1 MANNHRPFVPCELL
15 TADRLNGMAEYLDSR
30 IDLGR
35 TLFGEPGWRRR
46 PGEAGWN
53 TEHSVTLIDASVP
66 RRLAVRVQHLRV
78 ITPRGRVV
86 ELEAPMQFV
95 VDLPRTAQRAMLLWL
110 HCGPDRVPQVSAT
123 GGPDDVPITRLVEVG
138 GSWRIDPEWLPPA
151 ATVASCAPL
160 QSRLAAI
167 ARRLHEALVL
177 PNAHPGAEAAR
188 ATFFA
193 AWFGALGD
201 EDAAPRRHMAVGRQ
215 LLAELGR
222 LSGFELSGQAE
233 PAPWSEGLGDAVAEW
248 SASVDALL
256 RHWAMLRQPGLAS
269 VEIHELAPV
278 GEFRCLEV
286 RAQPNLDAARHADGS
301 LRITA
306 PLDLA
311 AGAAEVRVSGDAT
324 SPLVYERSCQ
334 GEIRDKVLAVDVP
347 IAPSAQERS
356 CAYLW
361 ICPRSLT
368 KR

>member
-1 MANNHRPFVPCELL
+1 MASNHRPFVPFEPL
-15 TADRLNGMAEYLDSR
+15 TADRLNGAFEDLDSR
-30 IDLGR
+30 SDFGR

-53 TEHSVTLIDASVP
+53 TEHSVALIDASVP

-86 ELEAPMQFV
+86 ELQEPMQFV
-95 VDLPRTAQRAMLLWL
+95 VDLPRTALRTLLLWL
-110 HCGPDRVPQVSAT
+110 HRGPDRSPLVTAT
-123 GGPDDVPITRLVEVG
+123 GGPDAVPIARLVEVG

-160 QSRLAAI
+160 QTRLAAI

-177 PNAHPGAEAAR
+177 PNAHAGAEAAR

-201 EDAAPRRHMAVGRQ
+201 GDAAPRRHLAVGRQ

-222 LSGFELSGQAE
+222 LSGLELPGPAE

-256 RHWAMLRQPGLAS
+256 RHWAMLRRPGFAP
-269 VEIHELAPV
+269 VEIHEVASV

-286 RAQPNLDAARHADGS
+286 RAQPSLGAACQVEGS

-306 PLDLA
+306 RLDLA
-311 AGAAEVRVSGDAT
+311 DGAAEVRVSGEGT
-324 SPLVYERSCQ
+324 SPLVYEQVCLA
-334 GEIRDKVLAVDVP
+334 EIRDGVLAVDVS

-356 CAYLW
+356 CARLW
-361 ICPRSLT
+361 ILPRSLT